1 MHDDRNVIVR
11 EVGSGPNPVVI
22 GVLVAAIIVVVG
34 AFLYWHPWSTSST
47 TNTTTVTQPANGANT
62 SNSANGSSTQN
73 SSSTTTTNGQPQPQ
87 ST

>member
-1 MHDDRNVIVR
+1 MHDDRNVVVR
-11 EVGSGPNPVVI
+11 EIGSGPNPVVI
-22 GVLVAAIIVVVG
+22 GVLVAALIVLAG

-47 TNTTTVTQPANGANT
+47 TNTTTVTQPANGANA
-62 SNSANGSSTQN
+62 ANGSSTQN